1 MLLRR
6 ILFTTW
12 AILIAA
18 SACAQEWSGP
28 VRGSWV
34 RPDGRAQAGD
44 VTLASPGGAGCEIVV
59 TADEH
64 TAVRQAAAF
73 LASDIEK
80 ISGHKPPIVVQP
92 SGQRVA
98 IRLVTLGQGRNVPA
112 DISRQ
117 RLDGKWEA
125 YQVRTI
131 ANAVWLVGSDFRG
144 TAFAAYTLSERL
156 GIDPLYL
163 WTGYTPA
170 KQPTLVLKL
179 TDFIADPPTFK
190 YRGFFHDDEDILP
203 RPFDEKG
210 YPLQTGTVPRVWY
223 ERFFETA
230 LRLRFNMVAPYVRV
244 QRPFE
249 IQKTASDW
257 GLIYTSHHYD
267 TLVSNPWG
275 FQRFGLAAAR
285 SAGTDWDWFNNR
297 QGLLNFWRGGV
308 LENRDLDVY
317 WPVGLRGTQD
327 RSYTFP
333 DGTSDDVKNK
343 AYREAIDAQVDMVK
357 SLLPKDKTPLFHFTL
372 YTEMLPQYLTGT
384 LDVPGDVTIVWTDD
398 NDGRMRALPTA
409 QDRWKHGVYY
419 HLAYFSTNT
428 QRTKQI
434 SHLITPMRVEEEFR
448 KIVDAGATE
457 YMLVNVSELR
467 EFVMEAR
474 MLAEITWDAKTA
486 FAKPDAA
493 TRFVDWWSREYF
505 GDAIAADVARAYRDY
520 YELLPSW
527 DQIAVGANAVVQSL
541 GALEAKLSNRTL
553 PQPQSDIRASLTGR
567 RAAYGRVL
575 QSMGETAAKLT
586 GERRQFF
593 SEHVM
598 FPLLVDARQTA
609 AALNLQNALAAADP
623 SETRLQS
630 ILAWWELRALE
641 GDIRDAER
649 APFEDWYRQTW
660 IRDENSPYNV
670 HRSYQRTLSFLI
682 EHYLRP

>member
-1 MLLRR
+1 MKIRSIALAAALLVP
-6 ILFTTW
+6 
-12 AILIAA
+12 AA
-18 SACAQEWSGP
+18 AGAQEWSGP

-34 RPDGRAQAGD
+34 RADGRSHAGD
-44 VTLASPGGAGCEIVV
+44 VTLAGGGVASEIVV
-59 TADEH
+59 SRDEH
-64 TAVRQAAAF
+64 TAVQQAAKF
-73 LASDIEK
+73 LAADIEK
-80 ISGHKPPIVVQP
+80 ISGYKPSIVAQP

-98 IRLVTLGQGRNVPA
+98 IRMVTLGGSSAVPGA
-112 DISRQ
+112 IARQ
-117 RLDGKWEA
+117 RLQGQWEA

-131 ANAVWLVGSDFRG
+131 DNAVWLVGSDFRG

-170 KQPTLVLKL
+170 KQATLILKQ
-179 TDFIADPPTFK
+179 TEFIADPPTFK

-203 RPFDEKG
+203 RPFDENG
-210 YPLQTGTVPRVWY
+210 YPMQTGTVPRAWY
-223 ERFFETA
+223 ERWFETA

-275 FQRFGLAAAR
+275 FERFGLAAAR
-285 SAGTDWDWFNNR
+285 NAGTEWDWFNNR
-297 QGLLNFWRGGV
+297 TGLLNFWRGGV

-333 DGTSDDVKNK
+333 EGTSDEVKNK

-357 SLLPKDKTPLFHFTL
+357 RLLPKGKTPLFHFTL
-372 YTEMLPQYLTGT
+372 YTEMLPQYLTGK
-384 LDVPGDVTIVWTDD
+384 LDVPSDVTIVWTDD

-409 QDRWKHGVYY
+409 KDQWKHGVYY

-493 TRFVDWWSREYF
+493 NRFVDWWSR
-505 GDAIAADVARAYRDY
+505 
-520 YELLPSW
+520 
-527 DQIAVGANAVVQSL
+527 
-541 GALEAKLSNRTL
+541 
-553 PQPQSDIRASLTGR
+553 
-567 RAAYGRVL
+567 
-575 QSMGETAAKLT
+575 
-586 GERRQFF
+586 
-593 SEHVM
+593 
-598 FPLLVDARQTA
+598 
-609 AALNLQNALAAADP
+609 
-623 SETRLQS
+623 
-630 ILAWWELRALE
+630 
-641 GDIRDAER
+641 
-649 APFEDWYRQTW
+649 
-660 IRDENSPYNV
+660 
-670 HRSYQRTLSFLI
+670 
-682 EHYLRP
+682 